1 MIAKTNASIS
11 TQSQVSYFSSN
22 KIVQIEKYKTS
33 NSVHLIYE
41 FPQPKL
47 ILERRSI
54 SRLNENVDI
63 AFMIEATSRNRRN
76 IKSLSNNLFSLV
88 KEVKKEFK
96 TAIVRVAVVA
106 YRDYSDE
113 GRHFKVND
121 FTTDMNHIQTFLS
134 EIKSTKRKSGNED
147 VLGAIGESL
156 RLDWKSSNKLL
167 YQIST

>member
-1 MIAKTNASIS
+1 MVYDFLYTTLIS
-11 TQSQVSYFSSN
+11 D
-22 KIVQIEKYKTS
+22 
-33 NSVHLIYE
+33 
-41 FPQPKL
+41 
-47 ILERRSI
+47 RRSI
-54 SRLNENVDI
+54 SRLNKNVDI
-63 AFMIEATSRNRRN
+63 AFMIEATSRNLRN
-76 IKSLSNNLFSLV
+76 IKSFSNNLFSLV

-96 TAIVRVAVVA
+96 TAIVRAAVVA

-134 EIKSTKRKSGNED
+134 DIKSTKGKSGNED